1 MFHDIRLKSAQNPP
15 EVRARPPEQHHQPC
29 VGRPDH
35 QEDGITIVKI
45 RQPQPPDSLDC
56 DEMNILLKITL

>member
-1 MFHDIRLKSAQNPP
+1 MFHDIRLRSAQNQS
-15 EVRARPPEQHHQPC
+15 EVRARPPEQLLQPC

-45 RQPQPPDSLDC
+45 RQPQPPWSTHIEL
-56 DEMNILLKITL
+56 